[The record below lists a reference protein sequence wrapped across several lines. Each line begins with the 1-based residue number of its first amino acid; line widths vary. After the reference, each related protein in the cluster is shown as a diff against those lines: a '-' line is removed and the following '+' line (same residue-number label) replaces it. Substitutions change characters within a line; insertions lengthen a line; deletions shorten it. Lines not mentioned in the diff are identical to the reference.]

1 MTLSAA
7 ILAGGQARRF
17 GGRDKGALIVDGRS
31 IRERQLAEL
40 STLTSDILIVGGQP
54 ADGRRS
60 VQPRLA
66 ADVKGPRHISA
77 DRVAGCGPLGGLH
90 TALLESAG
98 ESTIV
103 IACDMPYVSAALLG
117 HLSALARDADV
128 VVPYTDRGYHPLCAV
143 YTRACVDPVTRQLA
157 AGRLKMTDLI
167 NLGDLRVRTV
177 TADELCAFGDVHRLL
192 ANVNSPADHRELEA
206 LQGHQP

>member
-17 GGRDKGALIVDGRS
+17 GGRDKGALVVDGRS

-40 STLTSDILIVGGQP
+40 ATLTSDVLIIGGQP
-54 ADGRRS
+54 ADEARDA
-60 VQPRLA
+60 QPRLA
-66 ADVKGPRHISA
+66 GMKRPRHIST

-98 ESTIV
+98 ETTIV

-117 HLSALARDADV
+117 HLAALARDSDV
-128 VVPYTDRGYHPLCAV
+128 VVPYTNRGYHPLCAV
-143 YTRACVDPVTRQLA
+143 YTRACVEPVARQLA
-157 AGRLKMTDLI
+157 ARRLKMTDLI
-167 NLGDLRVRTV
+167 DLSDLRVRTV
-177 TADELCAFGDVHRLL
+177 TVEELCAFGDVHRLL

-206 LQGHQP
+206 LQGHQL